1 MCEYT
6 DKFWESVWLQDDEKV
21 KKVSCII
28 LKEILRGVEMI
39 HTTSS
44 LRTVYHEPQY
54 EIIDVQSYYWG
65 RCYISINV
73 SRFLSSRW
81 LGPMWCVP
89 FASFKVRRLNK
100 TLKQG

>member
-73 SRFLSSRW
+73 SRCLS
-81 LGPMWCVP
+81 VP
-89 FASFKVRRLNK
+89 FASFKVCFAWRLNK